1 MSEPWACFGSDSE
14 DEADSKPVA
23 VRLPLA
29 PAAVSKR
36 QQDEAWKLLV
46 PQLPAGGVMPLRASE
61 DKRAP
66 AAAPFTV
73 APAFQHPCLRFT
85 ELPHRGGGRG
95 FVVDRDVPA
104 GTLLLAEAPLL
115 RMPTAGQRE
124 AAGTSFPKA
133 AYTSQETM
141 FSILVFYL
149 STAAMQMLSSTV
161 QPTIHCSR

>member
-1 MSEPWACFGSDSE
+1 MNESWACFGSDSE
-14 DEADSKPVA
+14 DEADSKPAPVQ
-23 VRLPLA
+23 LPPA
-29 PAAVSKR
+29 PATASKR
-36 QQDEAWKLLV
+36 QQDDAWKLLV
-46 PQLPAGGVMPLRASE
+46 PQLPAGGVAPLSASE

-66 AAAPFTV
+66 AAAPFAV

-124 AAGTSFPKA
+124 AAGTKKSHKCQLH
-133 AYTSQETM
+133 YIMRHICMCISTM
-141 FSILVFYL
+141 QTTFVIK
-149 STAAMQMLSSTV
+149 
-161 QPTIHCSR
+161 HD